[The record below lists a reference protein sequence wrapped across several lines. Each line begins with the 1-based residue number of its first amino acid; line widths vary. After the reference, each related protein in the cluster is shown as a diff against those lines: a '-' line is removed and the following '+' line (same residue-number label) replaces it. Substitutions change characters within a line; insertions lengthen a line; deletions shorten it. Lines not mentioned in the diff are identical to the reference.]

1 MHGFMLQQDEYDSE
15 GDEAFSFT
23 CNHPDHWES
32 SNISLANL
40 RKADFRGMTGTGCE
54 LRFLRFVLANATDLQ
69 SVTVSFNLYFI
80 EEELQDSWMHYFL
93 HTLLGDGR
101 GPPAR
106 MRIRILISRISVVSC
121 VSGHLHELRDGCVI
135 AESACISCKTLK
147 KGRTQCRELPL
158 CAGSG
163 EGRQW

>member
-1 MHGFMLQQDEYDSE
+1 MHGFMLQQDEYYSADDVDS
-15 GDEAFSFT
+15 AFT

-93 HTLLGDGR
+93 HTLLGDGMWTTCENEDQDFDKLYKCSKFSKLYKWT
-101 GPPAR
+101 PSP
-106 MRIRILISRISVVSC
+106 
-121 VSGHLHELRDGCVI
+121 
-135 AESACISCKTLK
+135 
-147 KGRTQCRELPL
+147 
-158 CAGSG
+158 
-163 EGRQW
+163 